1 MGYSDFVMGRRKRK
15 NVMRKDDW
23 IKILLPIIAGWVTL
37 GGVGGWYYMATNTV
51 FYSVWLGGTV
61 LLFVILYIC
70 MNCFSKPEKGIALET
85 LRSFIN
91 PLISVL
97 DRKVVAFRYSISH
110 EHFERKGSLNPN
122 YDFVHLDIIG
132 KRNLKWIK
140 ETVIEYNELLE
151 EMNKNISDYE
161 NEKTQDLKAVIIG
174 QLEVAKRL
182 AIGLTDRLKGMQKS
196 IIKKSEL
203 GKEALEIEN
212 KKGGV
217 GKW

>member
-1 MGYSDFVMGRRKRK
+1 MI
-15 NVMRKDDW
+15 KDDW

-37 GGVGGWYYMATNTV
+37 GGVGGWYYMAIDNT
-51 FYSVWLGGTV
+51 FLSIWIGGTV

-70 MNCFSKPEKGIALET
+70 MKCFSKPEKGRALET

-97 DRKVVAFRYSISH
+97 DRKAANFSYSISH
-110 EHFERKGSLNPN
+110 EHFERRGLLNPH
-122 YDFVHLDIIG
+122 YVFAHLDIIG

-151 EMNKNISDYE
+151 QMNKNILDYE
-161 NEKTQDLKAVIIG
+161 NKGMQDIKPVIIR
-174 QLEVAKRL
+174 QLEEAKRL
-182 AIGLTDRLKGMQKS
+182 VIESKERLKKMQTS

-203 GKEALEIEN
+203 GKKEAFGIED
-212 KKGGV
+212 KRRGV
-217 GKW
+217 GLW